1 MLLDSQMRKWRVS
14 RARLTTSFS
23 LGSVLSL
30 LPTGLGI
37 PSRLP
42 LASCWLHG
50 QTDRRADGR
59 HVKRVGCRRD
69 RTLTPALSP
78 QLLTDSVSLTQ
89 PQVRTETLKNTPRVT
104 GPGQSP
110 LKRTD
115 SYQPL
120 KFHGELCREWEVGR
134 RGYGI
139 LGEKKETQYE
149 TSYCTSHFTKFWF
162 RLEMKP
168 RARLQK
174 E

>member
-50 QTDRRADGR
+50 QTGR
-59 HVKRVGCRRD
+59 WQACKESRVPTGQD
-69 RTLTPALSP
+69 TDSGSEP

-110 LKRTD
+110 LKWTD
-115 SYQPL
+115 SYQQL